1 MQSAF
6 GRMVAGTTILA
17 ITLAIAI
24 LGYMAFGWTPLEAI
38 YMVII
43 TIFGVGYGEVKPLET
58 PVERIFTI
66 FVIIAGTSSAV
77 YIVGGFV
84 QMITEGE
91 INRAFDQT
99 RKQREIDALQN
110 HIIICG
116 FGRIGQV
123 LARQLIEMGE
133 RFVILEHDSENVA
146 IAQDQNYLVYDGN
159 PSDEIALEKVGIKRA
174 KVLATVVP
182 DDANNVFITLTARE
196 LNPDLLILARGE
208 LASTEKKLRLAGA
221 NQVVSPATVSGL
233 RMANLIVQP
242 SGQDLLGQAEELTYL
257 NELLSPIDIQMA
269 ELKIPGDSL
278 MIGRTIR
285 ELEVRAKGAFIVIGL
300 RRPNDPSL
308 IQPTQSLMLDRGD
321 TIVILGRRAEIPK
334 FASHYVLQQLPITN
348 YQ

>member
-1 MQSAF
+1 MQSSF
-6 GRMVAGTTILA
+6 QRMRVGTIVLT

-58 PVERIFTI
+58 PAERLFTI

-84 QMITEGE
+84 QMLTEGE
-91 INRAFDQT
+91 INRAFDVT
-99 RKQREIDALQN
+99 RKQREMDSLQN

-116 FGRIGQV
+116 FGRVGQV
-123 LARQLIEMGE
+123 LARQLTEVGE
-133 RFVILEHDSENVA
+133 RFIILDSYPENVA
-146 IAQDQNYLVYDGN
+146 IAQSHNYLVYDGN
-159 PSDEIALEKVGIKRA
+159 PSDEDALAAVGIHRA

-182 DDANNVFITLTARE
+182 NDADNVFITLTARE
-196 LNPDLLILARGE
+196 LNPNLLILARGE

-233 RMANLIVQP
+233 RMANLIVRP
-242 SGQDLLGQAEELTYL
+242 SGSDLLGQAEELTYL
-257 NELLSPIDIQMA
+257 NELLSPIDIQME
-269 ELKIPGDSL
+269 ELKVLDNSL

-285 ELEVRAKGAFIVIGL
+285 ELEVRAKGTFIVIGL
-300 RRPNDPSL
+300 RRPHDSTL
-308 IQPTQSLMLDRGD
+308 IQPTPSLMLDRGY
-321 TIVILGRRAEIPK
+321 TIVILGRTTEIPK
-334 FASHYVLQQLPITN
+334 FASHYVLQQLPVTS
-348 YQ
+348 Y

>member
-6 GRMVAGTTILA
+6 DRIVAGTTILA

-24 LGYMAFGWTPLEAI
+24 LGYMSFGWTPLEAI

-99 RKQREIDALQN
+99 RKQREMDALQD
-110 HIIICG
+110 HVIICG

-123 LARQLIEMGE
+123 LARQLLEVGE

-159 PSDEIALEKVGIKRA
+159 PSDEVALEKVGIKRA

-196 LNPDLLILARGE
+196 LNPNLLILARGE

-242 SGQDLLGQAEELTYL
+242 SGQDLLGQTEELTYL

-269 ELKIPGDSL
+269 ELRISGDSL

-300 RRPNDPSL
+300 RRPNDPIL
-308 IQPTQSLMLDRGD
+308 IQTTQSLMLDRGD
-321 TIVILGRRAEIPK
+321 TVVILGRKTEIPK
-334 FASHYVLQQLPITN
+334 FASHYVLQQITITN